1 VKLLQIVVKCGHLKK
16 EETMVWWV
24 LSGVALLIF
33 YFRVPWNPE
42 EPPTARDMAVGIV
55 LFLLLCL
62 GIALVATGIV
72 AGFLI

>member
-1 VKLLQIVVKCGHLKK
+1 MIPI
-16 EETMVWWV
+16 MM
-24 LSGVALLIF
+24 GVMLLIF

-62 GIALVATGIV
+62 GVALAATGIV
-72 AGFLI
+72 GFLV